1 MGRSIDLYS
10 YDYDKLVNKILE
22 VCKTDDQ
29 KLVEKI
35 LGACGNKICD
45 RYVILN
51 QEMWDDSSCYYNV
64 ARVLEK
70 IFKAED
76 VFGEVF
82 CTFKLDDLDKEY
94 LINSIYV
101 DEVYEIIGIDPP
113 EEE

>member
-1 MGRSIDLYS
+1 MGVSIDLYS
-10 YDYDKLVNKILE
+10 YNYNKLVNKILE
-22 VCKTDDQ
+22 VCNTDDE

-35 LGACGNKICD
+35 LCACGNKIGD

-51 QEMWDDSSCYYNV
+51 QEMWENSSCYYNV
-64 ARVLEK
+64 ARVLEQVFN
-70 IFKAED
+70 IED

-82 CTFKLDDLDKEY
+82 CTFPLDDLDKEF

-101 DEVYEIIGIDPP
+101 DEIYEIIGIDPP